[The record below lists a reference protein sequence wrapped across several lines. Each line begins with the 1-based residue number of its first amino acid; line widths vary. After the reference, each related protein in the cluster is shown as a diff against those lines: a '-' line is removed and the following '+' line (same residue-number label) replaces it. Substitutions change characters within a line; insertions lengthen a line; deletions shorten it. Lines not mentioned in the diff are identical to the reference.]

1 MKEVL
6 DTVDNVTGTINGIV
20 RMIVI
25 GLVVIGAL
33 ILLFGYAITPI
44 VADKVAEK
52 TDEYIEKKES
62 WSERAEQDRQERE
75 RRRRLA
81 EDGWGT

>member
-25 GLVVIGAL
+25 GLVVIVAL